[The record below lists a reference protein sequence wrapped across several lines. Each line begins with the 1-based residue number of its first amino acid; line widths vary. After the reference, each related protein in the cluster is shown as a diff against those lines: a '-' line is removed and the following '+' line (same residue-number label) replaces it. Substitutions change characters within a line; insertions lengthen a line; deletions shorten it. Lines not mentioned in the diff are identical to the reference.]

1 MSNIWNE
8 RVLVCSNHIPPV
20 LFENTRKLNYYCEAR
35 LIIITD
41 LILKQVL
48 LQPTLPDQME
58 TNHFLAVCIIVVL
71 TIGCQSTEAREVK
84 PEKVE
89 KHIWDKAEL
98 GCDATDIKS
107 ALWEKHDDH
116 SAGVLFT
123 GLRSVRSRDLD
134 NIVISSNNYS
144 IIIYPVRVVDEGVY
158 SCSELGDVLAVYN
171 LTARVVPQLRIQ
183 HIGFNVSHAI
193 CLDTVQDI
201 HLVCIAFQSKP
212 GMNLKWTTE
221 HVTVQELSE
230 FTNVSENEFMT
241 GTYNFEQ
248 FIIVRPSV
256 DFANITCIGN
266 GHENLEYAVTVS
278 ITIDEPRGL
287 LAFATFLAGFLTLMT
302 IISLGVIYYSRL
314 RRNRT
319 KDHSKNVQSES
330 CVYALPTK
338 AKPSEEEERFS
349 TREAKDHSKNV
360 QSESFVYALPTKA
373 KPSEEEERFSTR
385 EDVTILYLQGE
396 PHQLIQKDPSSTVQC
411 GGRTKDH
418 SKNVQSESCV
428 YALPTKAKPSEEEE
442 RFSTREAK
450 DHSKNVQSESCVY
463 ALPTKAKPSE
473 EEERFSTREDVT
485 ILYLQ
490 GEPHQ
495 LIQKD
500 PSSTVQCGGRTK
512 DHSKNVQSESC
523 VYALPT
529 KAKPSEEEERFSTRE
544 AKDHSKYVQSES
556 CVYALPT
563 KAKPSEE
570 EETFSTRE
578 AKDHSKNMQSE
589 SCVCALTT
597 KAKTSEEE
605 ETFSAREDKTDTI
618 VRDEDDVGDVLIN
631 SYFGENKHQAPY
643 DRKINTPY
651 GRRNYGENQYQ
662 ASTSYERKIK
672 TPYFIKE
679 SHQEEEYSA
688 IDDEMFDFKTIKD
701 NQIRFITRLSKG
713 HISDRWLVAFSAKL
727 GTMKY
732 VFICQAAKSKTD
744 NQQHEWDVFAKE
756 YNKIPASPHILKC
769 LGSCYLNDQVYIVQT
784 YTKME
789 TLQDHVT
796 LSAYELQKRLTD
808 DMVALV
814 KELLQFSLQTASGMA
829 FILSQGF
836 SHPSLSIANILLTDN
851 KNCKL
856 FDFCL
861 RKDALC
867 FLESIKTKSV
877 DTSLYERSEFQGLV
891 EYTTATDVWLTAYA
905 IWQIFSQGALP
916 IASGSDH
923 DDVSDVFPKPEL
935 CPQILY
941 IEMTRCWSEPRSNR
955 PDIEELSS
963 QLTKHAIGPHKT
975 DDGLKQ

>member
-1 MSNIWNE
+1 MYK
-8 RVLVCSNHIPPV
+8 VNHV
-20 LFENTRKLNYYCEAR
+20 SMLCLRKLNHQRKKKDFQQEKLNHQR
-35 LIIITD
+35 KKKD
-41 LILKQVL
+41 FQQEKQK
-48 LQPTLPDQME
+48 
-58 TNHFLAVCIIVVL
+58 I
-71 TIGCQSTEAREVK
+71 
-84 PEKVE
+84 
-89 KHIWDKAEL
+89 
-98 GCDATDIKS
+98 
-107 ALWEKHDDH
+107 
-116 SAGVLFT
+116 
-123 GLRSVRSRDLD
+123 
-134 NIVISSNNYS
+134 
-144 IIIYPVRVVDEGVY
+144 
-158 SCSELGDVLAVYN
+158 
-171 LTARVVPQLRIQ
+171 
-183 HIGFNVSHAI
+183 
-193 CLDTVQDI
+193 
-201 HLVCIAFQSKP
+201 
-212 GMNLKWTTE
+212 
-221 HVTVQELSE
+221 
-230 FTNVSENEFMT
+230 
-241 GTYNFEQ
+241 
-248 FIIVRPSV
+248 
-256 DFANITCIGN
+256 
-266 GHENLEYAVTVS
+266 
-278 ITIDEPRGL
+278 
-287 LAFATFLAGFLTLMT
+287 
-302 IISLGVIYYSRL
+302 
-314 RRNRT
+314 
-319 KDHSKNVQSES
+319 
-330 CVYALPTK
+330 
-338 AKPSEEEERFS
+338 
-349 TREAKDHSKNV
+349 
-360 QSESFVYALPTKA
+360 
-373 KPSEEEERFSTR
+373 
-385 EDVTILYLQGE
+385 
-396 PHQLIQKDPSSTVQC
+396 IQKMYKVNHVSMLCLRKLNHQ
-411 GGRTKDH
+411 RKKKDFQQE
-418 SKNVQSESCV
+418 KQ
-428 YALPTKAKPSEEEE
+428 K
-442 RFSTREAK
+442 
-450 DHSKNVQSESCVY
+450 
-463 ALPTKAKPSE
+463 
-473 EEERFSTREDVT
+473 
-485 ILYLQ
+485 I
-490 GEPHQ
+490 
-495 LIQKD
+495 IQKMYKVNHV
-500 PSSTVQCGGRTK
+500 SMLCLRKLNHQRKKK
-512 DHSKNVQSESC
+512 DFQQEKQKIIQKMS
-523 VYALPT
+523 
-529 KAKPSEEEERFSTRE
+529 KPSEEEERFSTRE